1 MQINYEGNQA
11 KFRMV
16 RKRKEE
22 IKERTVREFEKNEE
36 LMQGGNKIIKKS
48 QWEEQE
54 RTGRRNRSDRKQ
66 DCWLNGRRQ
75 ESWEEGRRK
84 EAKGIKR
91 ENKKTRRGSRNAKEG
106 QIWGVGGHGDSPS
119 RQVPHPSQHHHPPAI
134 GLEILSSAVG
144 RGAAK
149 DKALCPSRNHHQDI

>member
-16 RKRKEE
+16 RKWKEE

-36 LMQGGNKIIKKS
+36 LMQGGNKKIGKS
-48 QWEEQE
+48 QWEEQG
-54 RTGRRNRSDRKQ
+54 RTERRNRSDRKQ
-66 DCWLNGRRQ
+66 DCWINGRRQ

-91 ENKKTRRGSRNAKEG
+91 
-106 QIWGVGGHGDSPS
+106 QI
-119 RQVPHPSQHHHPPAI
+119 R
-134 GLEILSSAVG
+134 
-144 RGAAK
+144 
-149 DKALCPSRNHHQDI
+149 

>member
-48 QWEEQE
+48 Q
-54 RTGRRNRSDRKQ
+54 
-66 DCWLNGRRQ
+66 
-75 ESWEEGRRK
+75 
-84 EAKGIKR
+84 
-91 ENKKTRRGSRNAKEG
+91 
-106 QIWGVGGHGDSPS
+106 
-119 RQVPHPSQHHHPPAI
+119 
-134 GLEILSSAVG
+134 
-144 RGAAK
+144 
-149 DKALCPSRNHHQDI
+149 